1 MDRRKSL
8 KYIALG
14 SLGGVTLLNGCKDDK
29 KEIKATV
36 SNTGGDYGRTAEEAA
51 HDERLMKE
59 RFFTDAEMTTVSVLC
74 DIIIPADEHSGSATD
89 AKVPEFI
96 EFMMKDI
103 PDLQTP
109 VRGGLRWIDM
119 KSFRMFEKSFA
130 DATKEQ
136 QLELVELI
144 AYPEQVKP
152 ENRAGAN
159 FFTMMRNLTATGFFT
174 SKMGI
179 DDLGYVG
186 NTPNSWDGVPED
198 VLKQYGLSYDEKLLS
213 QCLKNSERGQ
223 MMVWDD

>member
-8 KYIALG
+8 KFIALG
-14 SLGGVTLLNGCKDDK
+14 SLGGATFLNGCKEDK
-29 KEIKATV
+29 KETKQTV
-36 SNTGGDYGRTAEEAA
+36 PAAGEEYGRTAEEAA
-51 HDERLMKE
+51 YDDRLMKE
-59 RFFTDAEMTTVSVLC
+59 QFFTAAEMATVSVLC

-96 EFMMKDI
+96 EFMMKDV
-103 PDLQTP
+103 PDMQTP
-109 VRGGLRWIDM
+109 MRGGLRWIDM
-119 KSFRMFEKSFA
+119 RSLKMFGKPFA
-130 DATKEQ
+130 EAGKDQ

-144 AYPEQVKP
+144 AYPEKVNP
-152 ENRAGAN
+152 ENRPGAN
-159 FFTMMRNLTATGFFT
+159 FFTLMRNLTATGFFT

-179 DDLGYVG
+179 EDLGYVG
-186 NTPNSWDGVPED
+186 NTPNSWDGVPDD